1 ESPTNANP
9 QTVGSIQ
16 SVNLDSMLRHTFIP
30 DYTVRAVTEVF
41 YVKVKRSL
49 YLAAKRA
56 TLLERSQKDP
66 LPSQEQFDDEVEKLL
81 HSLEEDDRSVPES
94 PILPADRLTDS
105 ERGKDA
111 VTHSPIRS
119 VTAPTSPLP
128 VSASPITNSKF
139 ISPRNDG
146 KIRNS
151 TAKVQTSP
159 VEMQLKRDSLSAL
172 DADVL
177 ARQSEM
183 ARMSPAMKKLSGD
196 EERTNL
202 LPKQDN
208 S

>member
-1 ESPTNANP
+1 
-9 QTVGSIQ
+9 
-16 SVNLDSMLRHTFIP
+16 MLRHTFIP

-66 LPSQEQFDDEVEKLL
+66 LPSQEQFDDEVEKVETQIISYYKLLRNFSPLLNVITDDLVNLQLL

-94 PILPADRLTDS
+94 PILLADRLMDN
-105 ERGKDA
+105 EKGKDA
-111 VTHSPIRS
+111 VIHSPIRS

-139 ISPRNDG
+139 ISPRYDG

-151 TAKVQTSP
+151 SAKVSTYHS
-159 VEMQLKRDSLSAL
+159 
-172 DADVL
+172 
-177 ARQSEM
+177 
-183 ARMSPAMKKLSGD
+183 
-196 EERTNL
+196 
-202 LPKQDN
+202 
-208 S
+208 